1 MVGHGFPSPS
11 AAEMLPPLLNPL
23 FLTLRTPLTGE
34 DCRWGYVW
42 LLMEEQYVAMVITE
56 KLNTCC
62 HNHLHATCR
71 ANQLPECSFPQ
82 PIRTCHV
89 LVHTHNSWS
98 MCYLLLC
105 NSFKIICVIS
115 SISSLQNLLLWK
127 FVPVCLFSYWMPQL
141 LVIFIKQDI
150 AI

>member
-11 AAEMLPPLLNPL
+11 AAETLPSLLNPL

-42 LLMEEQYVAMVITE
+42 LLMEEQYLAMAIIE
-56 KLNTCC
+56 KLDTWC
-62 HNHLHATCR
+62 HNHLHATWR
-71 ANQLPECSFPQ
+71 ANQLPECSCPQ

-89 LVHTHNSWS
+89 LVCTHNSCS

-105 NSFKIICVIS
+105 NSFKTICHFKHF
-115 SISSLQNLLLWK
+115 L
-127 FVPVCLFSYWMPQL
+127 
-141 LVIFIKQDI
+141 FIKLTFICDNLFQSVSLVTECLNF
-150 AI
+150 